1 MCIEKIETDPNAH
14 QIKISKQIMIYL
26 GTITQLS
33 KKYVLIRVNNMSMS
47 QNNMLS
53 KEVRK
58 EYELCDSI

>member
-1 MCIEKIETDPNAH
+1 MCIEKTETDPNAH

>member
-1 MCIEKIETDPNAH
+1 MCIEKTETDPNAH
-14 QIKISKQIMIYL
+14 QIKMSKQIMIYL

-33 KKYVLIRVNNMSMS
+33 KKYVLIRVNNMS